1 MDFYFRV
8 KIFFNIKRILG
19 VVVGGQF
26 IVWMLGQIVL
36 FTQKGA
42 HTAQLQDA
50 LSAIQHSKLIA
61 AHKFMAKLLERC
73 AIRRRVT
80 AGIRCVEAVDGL
92 FAKRFGKFFQGSR
105 LAAAQ
110 KNLRVHVRTRK

>member
-8 KIFFNIKRILG
+8 KIFFNIKRIFG

-26 IVWMLGQIVL
+26 IVRLLGQIVL

-61 AHKFMAKLLERC
+61 AHKFP
-73 AIRRRVT
+73 
-80 AGIRCVEAVDGL
+80 AVKSSDE
-92 FAKRFGKFFQGSR
+92 FAKEKT
-105 LAAAQ
+105 LPV
-110 KNLRVHVRTRK
+110 KNEKGHYIQCYTV

>member
-1 MDFYFRV
+1 MV
-8 KIFFNIKRILG
+8 
-19 VVVGGQF
+19 
-26 IVWMLGQIVL
+26 
-36 FTQKGA
+36 
-42 HTAQLQDA
+42 
-50 LSAIQHSKLIA
+50 
-61 AHKFMAKLLERC
+61 KLLERC

-110 KNLRVHVRTRK
+110 KDLRVHVAHNRIRIIFVDSFQLTAGLQDKAG